1 MATSELD
8 QDQAIGLDESD
19 APESEEDEATGG
31 TMSLVEHLEELRRR
45 IIVCAVTIVLGS
57 IVGFIFWQPIYHF
70 LLLPLPATAEA
81 LSLSGSGGTGKVVVI
96 GVGEAFSVVL
106 KLSVAVGICLGS
118 PVILYQLWA
127 FVAPGLTRRERRW
140 AGPFVLIGLVLF
152 MVGLAVGFVTL
163 RFPVNW
169 LINFGQGNFLE
180 LITADN
186 YFTFIAYF
194 MLAFGI
200 VFELPLVL
208 TFLAQIGIVS
218 SRTLRSKRALAL
230 VILWVLS
237 TILTPGTDPYSPIVL
252 GTAMTILYELSI
264 ILIRVTKK

>member
-8 QDQAIGLDESD
+8 QDQAIGLDESVP
-19 APESEEDEATGG
+19 PESEEEEEAGG
-31 TMSLVEHLEELRRR
+31 TMSLVEHLEELRKR
-45 IIVCAVTIVLGS
+45 IIISAATIVLGS
-57 IVGFIFWQPIYHF
+57 IVGFIFWQPIFHF
-70 LLLPLPATAEA
+70 LLLPLPATADA
-81 LSLSGSGGTGKVVVI
+81 LAPKGHDGVATIVAS

-118 PVILYQLWA
+118 PMILYQLWA

-152 MVGLAVGFVTL
+152 LLGIAVGFATL

-169 LINFGQGNFLE
+169 LVNFGQGNFLE
-180 LITADN
+180 LITADS

-208 TFLAQIGIVS
+208 TLLAQLGVVS
-218 SRTLRSKRALAL
+218 SQLLRRKRAVAL

-237 TILTPGTDPYSPIVL
+237 TVLTPGTDPYSPIVL

-264 ILIRVTKK
+264 ILIRVSKK

>member
-8 QDQAIGLDESD
+8 QDQAVGLDE
-19 APESEEDEATGG
+19 PESPEEEEAEEEGA
-31 TMSLVEHLEELRRR
+31 TMSLVEHLEELRKR
-45 IIVCAVTIVLGS
+45 IIICAVTIVLGS

-70 LLLPLPATAEA
+70 LLLPLPVTADA
-81 LSLSGSGGTGKVVVI
+81 LAPKGSGSAQLVVT
-96 GVGEAFSVVL
+96 GVGEGFSTVL
-106 KLSVAVGICLGS
+106 KMAVAVGIGLGA
-118 PVILYQLWA
+118 PMILYQLWA

-140 AGPFVLIGLVLF
+140 AGPFVIIGTVLF
-152 MVGLAVGFVTL
+152 LVGIAVGFLTL

-180 LITADN
+180 LITADS
-186 YFTFIAYF
+186 YFTFIAFF

-208 TFLAQIGIVS
+208 TFLAQIGVVS
-218 SRTLRSKRALAL
+218 SRMLRRRRAVAL

-237 TILTPGTDPYSPIVL
+237 TVLTPGTDPYSPVVL

>member
-8 QDQAIGLDESD
+8 QDQIVGLHE
-19 APESEEDEATGG
+19 PEPAEEEEEAGG

-45 IIVCAVTIVLGS
+45 IIICAVTIVLGG

-70 LLLPLPATAEA
+70 LLLPLPATANA
-81 LSLSGSGGTGKVVVI
+81 LTSGPNGQIRLVQS
-96 GVGEAFSVVL
+96 GVGEGFSVVL
-106 KLSVAVGICLGS
+106 KLSLAVGIGLGT
-118 PVILYQLWA
+118 PMILYQVWA

-140 AGPFVLIGLVLF
+140 AGPFVVIGTVLF
-152 MVGLAVGFVTL
+152 LAGIAVGFLTL

-169 LINFGQGNFLE
+169 LVNFGQGNFLE
-180 LITADN
+180 LITIDS
-186 YFTFIAYF
+186 YFSFIAFF

-208 TFLAQIGIVS
+208 TFLAQVGILS
-218 SRTLRSKRALAL
+218 SQTLRKKRALAL

-237 TILTPGTDPYSPIVL
+237 TVLTPGSDPYSPIIL
-252 GTAMTILYELSI
+252 GTAMTVLYELSI

>member
-8 QDQAIGLDESD
+8 QDQAIGLDE
-19 APESEEDEATGG
+19 PESPEAEDEEAGA
-31 TMSLVEHLEELRRR
+31 TMSLVEHLEELRKR
-45 IIVCAVTIVLGS
+45 IIICAITIVLGS
-57 IVGFIFWQPIYHF
+57 IVGFIFWQPILHF
-70 LLLPLPATAEA
+70 LLIPLPVTADA
-81 LSLSGSGGTGKVVVI
+81 LAPKGSGSAQLVVT
-96 GVGEAFSVVL
+96 GVGEGFSTVL
-106 KLSVAVGICLGS
+106 KLAVAVGIGLGL
-118 PVILYQLWA
+118 PMILYQLWA

-140 AGPFVLIGLVLF
+140 AGPFVVIGTVLF
-152 MVGLAVGFVTL
+152 LVGIAVGFLTL

-169 LINFGQGNFLE
+169 LVNFGQGNFLE
-180 LITADN
+180 LITADS
-186 YFTFIAYF
+186 YFTFIAFF

-208 TFLAQIGIVS
+208 TFLAQIGVVS

-237 TILTPGTDPYSPIVL
+237 TVLTPGTDPYSPIVL